1 MIGEYLR
8 FFFSASHASGV
19 RQGFLLWLQ
28 MSKSVI
34 FRNLFILYVELYVE
48 NRAVVDEG
56 PPVASSLEMNLQSKE
71 LIGF

>member
-1 MIGEYLR
+1 
-8 FFFSASHASGV
+8 
-19 RQGFLLWLQ
+19 
-28 MSKSVI
+28 MSKRVI

-56 PPVASSLEMNLQSKE
+56 PPVASSLEVNLYSQE

>member
-19 RQGFLLWLQ
+19 WQGFLLWLQ
-28 MSKSVI
+28 MSKRVI
-34 FRNLFILYVELYVE
+34 FRNSVLYVELYVE

-56 PPVASSLEMNLQSKE
+56 PPVASSLEVNLHSQE